1 MAKLWCIMSRF
12 TDWSMLAHEGRQT
25 QNGGECRWWL
35 SRHPTTQDIGCHAVI
50 CTCVRVC
57 VCVPACVSACTRA
70 MLTMAM
76 LCVHSSNEGK
86 QGHVAGR
93 WTVWLLV
100 APGEGEGNLKSPNAP
115 IGVLWNPWTQRHAVS
130 ATLTTALIKG
140 LIIRFQLRSN
150 LSSHIIALC

>member
-12 TDWSMLAHEGRQT
+12 YRLNNVHSLMKGVKL
-25 QNGGECRWWL
+25 WWMPLMAEL
-35 SRHPTTQDIGCHAVI
+35 SLDIRPHKTLVVI
-50 CTCVRVC
+50 QSYCTCVRVL
-57 VCVPACVSACTRA
+57 VPACVSACTRA
-70 MLTMAM
+70 MLTTAV
-76 LCVHSSNEGK
+76 LCVHSSNVGK

-93 WTVWLLV
+93 WTVWVLV
-100 APGEGEGNLKSPNAP
+100 APGEGEGNLKPPSPP
-115 IGVLWNPWTQRHAVS
+115 VVLWNPWTQRHAVS